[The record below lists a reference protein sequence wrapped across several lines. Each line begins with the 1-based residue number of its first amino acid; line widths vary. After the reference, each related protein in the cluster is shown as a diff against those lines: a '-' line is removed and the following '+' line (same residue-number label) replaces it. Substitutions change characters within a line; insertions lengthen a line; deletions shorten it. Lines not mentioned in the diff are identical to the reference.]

1 MFLQA
6 IDKANRIDLHVCAI
20 VLFSLLDHVSFSQL
34 IKVRLFLSHLMSMKR
49 TNSQSAVTNGY
60 SHSSTRRSSVRS
72 IGKDNVASSTQLF
85 DSNDVLLK
93 KSTKLIEFSKNK
105 RAIPPDKLKSMR
117 QIFNNIGN
125 FQPSKMI
132 ELFAA
137 NEYLDL
143 VSIGR
148 LADAFIALEH
158 DPRKDILYQDFLIE
172 HQLNGTSGL
181 LDFEHFALLVLDYEE
196 KLRLENEA
204 LHRLDLKIAFEY
216 FDINKGKSHTLSIVC
231 RRIIFQVDGMIDAN
245 ELLTIMDALR
255 LPITAEEAKNM
266 IDFADHDKGKLFML
280 IINQN
285 HI

>member
-1 MFLQA
+1 
-6 IDKANRIDLHVCAI
+6 
-20 VLFSLLDHVSFSQL
+20 
-34 IKVRLFLSHLMSMKR
+34 MKR

-85 DSNDVLLK
+85 DNNDVLLK

-105 RAIPPDKLKSMR
+105 RTISPDKLKSMR
-117 QIFNNIGN
+117 QIFNTIGN

-132 ELFAA
+132 EPFAA
-137 NEYLDL
+137 NKYLDL
-143 VSIGR
+143 VSIER

-158 DPRKDILYQDFLIE
+158 DTRKDILYQDFLTE

-181 LDFEHFALLVLDYEE
+181 LDFEHFALLVLEYEE
-196 KLRLENEA
+196 KLRLEDEA

-216 FDINKGKSHTLSIVC
+216 FDINK
-231 RRIIFQVDGMIDAN
+231 DGMIDVN
-245 ELLTIMDALR
+245 ELLTIMNTLQ

-266 IDFADHDKGKLFML
+266 IDFADHDKDHLLSFDEFLTVLTQISTM
-280 IINQN
+280 NMSSTD
-285 HI
+285 